1 MEQGFTRTKCEEDL
15 REALGKKWSPGPGLS
30 QAGIMGLLRAWC
42 LPTHSRVCTHTHTV
56 SSDTQQKFHAILR
69 PECLLSVPIC
79 PFRRAHVLLQS
90 LLTSPP
96 GGQCPTPTLPALLPG
111 HGVCGK
117 GRNSICGCQ
126 PVCGL
131 RPVGMTF
138 LRMGPAQC
146 ERELIWAGS
155 PLCAWPHPVTFSE

>member
-42 LPTHSRVCTHTHTV
+42 LPTHSRICAHTHTI

-69 PECLLSVPIC
+69 PERFLSVPIC

-96 GGQCPTPTLPALLPG
+96 GGQCSTPPSQLCFQDMAC
-111 HGVCGK
+111 VGK
-117 GRNSICGCQ
+117 GEIAFVVASLCVVSI
-126 PVCGL
+126 L
-131 RPVGMTF
+131 S
-138 LRMGPAQC
+138 A
-146 ERELIWAGS
+146 
-155 PLCAWPHPVTFSE
+155 